1 MRAFVRTLAVVSAV
15 LATPLAAQSV
25 QFPETEQGR
34 LAAGFFQAV
43 NSPDEEAL
51 MRYQEATF
59 SEAAL
64 KRRSRE
70 QRQALVRQ
78 LRDQAGALTL
88 ETIRA
93 AGASQLVVTARG
105 ANLPPSQRLTIT
117 FSFTSGS
124 PPKIDQ
130 VQIS

>member
-1 MRAFVRTLAVVSAV
+1 
-15 LATPLAAQSV
+15 LATPLGAQAV

-117 FSFTSGS
+117 FNFTSGS
-124 PPKIDQ
+124 PLKIDQ